1 MMKNIKYTR
10 DSHSKALLL
19 ADKTVID
26 EFLQKKSMETK
37 LQDIQNSINILKTEV
52 QYLKQNI
59 LELDKKSN
67 KEQI

>member
-1 MMKNIKYTR
+1 MKNIKYTR